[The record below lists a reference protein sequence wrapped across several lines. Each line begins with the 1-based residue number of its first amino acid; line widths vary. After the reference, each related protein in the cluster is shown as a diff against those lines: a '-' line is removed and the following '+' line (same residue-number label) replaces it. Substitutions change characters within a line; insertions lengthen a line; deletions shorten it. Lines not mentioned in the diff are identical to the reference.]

1 MEMATRETIKT
12 TPAAADPAISGS
24 CSLSSDLKS
33 SVLHKEKD
41 RQADIENG
49 LGTVRLKGA

>member
-12 TPAAADPAISGS
+12 TPAAAEPAIRGS

-33 SVLHKEKD
+33 SVLHKEED
-41 RQADIENG
+41 RWTDIENG
-49 LGTVRLKGA
+49 LGKAQGP